1 MPGTI
6 SDAGDLIENNNNTF
20 LKKEISEWSFQ
31 TCDGSQSVSKMYK
44 KNTLYLK

>member
-6 SDAGDLIENNNNTF
+6 LDAGDLTKNNNNTF

-31 TCDGSQSVSKMYK
+31 SCDRSQSVSKMCK
-44 KNTLYLK
+44 VYLK